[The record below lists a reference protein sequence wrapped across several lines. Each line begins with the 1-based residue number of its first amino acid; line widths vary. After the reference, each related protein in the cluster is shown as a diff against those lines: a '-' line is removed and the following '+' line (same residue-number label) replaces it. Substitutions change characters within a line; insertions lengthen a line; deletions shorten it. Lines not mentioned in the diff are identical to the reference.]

1 MVITAL
7 TFLAY
12 MQQENSNAVISITT
26 LLAVVVVV
34 VVETLDLLPSLHC
47 IPS

>member
-1 MVITAL
+1 MVVTAL

-12 MQQENSNAVISITT
+12 MQQENPNAVISIAT